1 MDNATMLAKLSAE
14 LASVSQAS
22 QQQHGSS
29 GLLFQNGLSLGQSGQ
44 VGVRK

>member
-14 LASVSQAS
+14 LASVSQS
-22 QQQHGSS
+22 SQQHGSS